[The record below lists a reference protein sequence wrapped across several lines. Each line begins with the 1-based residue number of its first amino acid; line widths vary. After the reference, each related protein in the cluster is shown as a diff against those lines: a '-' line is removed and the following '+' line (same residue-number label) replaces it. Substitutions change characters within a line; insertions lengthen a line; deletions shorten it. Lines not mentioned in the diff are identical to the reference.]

1 VSKDVIADL
10 KRDHITKLLAKGS
23 RTDGRPFDQMR
34 PLRVET
40 NYVDAAEGSARVQ
53 LGNTDVLVGV
63 KMMVGEPFSD
73 TPDTG
78 VLSTNAELIPMASEL
93 FEAGPPSPTAIEI
106 ARVVDRGVRE
116 GHAVD
121 MHKLCI
127 EPAKEV
133 WIMFLDIHV
142 LDYDGNLFDAANIG
156 AVAALKTAVVP
167 AKAAGKGE
175 DFPMPVQHEPISM
188 TAVKIGKDILV
199 DPTHDEERVA
209 DARLTVATIENG
221 NVCAMQKGGTGSLT
235 LDEVFRVVDTSRRIG
250 ADVRSRLVS
259 G

>member
-1 VSKDVIADL
+1 MSKDVIADL
-10 KRDHITKLLAKGS
+10 KRDHITKLLARGS
-23 RTDGRPFDQMR
+23 RTDGRAFDQTR
-34 PLRVET
+34 PLKIET
-40 NYVDAAEGSARVQ
+40 NYVNAAEGSARVQ
-53 LGNTDVLVGV
+53 LGNTDVLVGI

-93 FEAGPPSPTAIEI
+93 FEAGPPSPTAIEV
-106 ARVVDRGVRE
+106 ARVVDRGIRE

-133 WIMFLDIHV
+133 WIMFVDIHV

-156 AVAALKTAVVP
+156 AMAALKTAVVP

-175 DFPMPVQHEPISM
+175 DFPMPIQHEPISV
-188 TAVKIGKDILV
+188 TAVKIGKDILI
-199 DPTHDEERVA
+199 DPTNDEQRVA
-209 DARLTVATIENG
+209 DARLTVATIETG
-221 NVCAMQKGGTGSLT
+221 NVCAMQKGGVGAFT
-235 LDEVFRVVDTSRRIG
+235 LDEVFKIVESSRKIG
-250 ADVRSRLVS
+250 AEVRSRLVS